1 MKLRIKN
8 FQDWFKRY
16 MENASVRV
24 MPVSK
29 KLCVMC
35 GMDYEHHRIGSHP
48 FMSRL
53 KRKLD

>member
-1 MKLRIKN
+1 MELRIKN

-35 GMDYEHHRIGSHP
+35 GMDYEHHRIGGHP